1 MFKVSSKDKRRERA
15 TFINFSDS
23 NRFLSIVKENGF
35 SVLDGNVNHVSF
47 HSDKDTI
54 LKTFIDFYMI
64 SRSKKVF
71 RIVSKEL
78 YYTTFSYY
86 AAIAGCCDFE
96 TIDIDVV

>member
-1 MFKVSSKDKRRERA
+1 
-15 TFINFSDS
+15 
-23 NRFLSIVKENGF
+23 
-35 SVLDGNVNHVSF
+35 
-47 HSDKDTI
+47 
-54 LKTFIDFYMI
+54 MI